1 MMCIRGTHDVHHA
14 RRSQSGPNLIA
25 QAVPEDTKQYISGYI
40 ANSKMLEA
48 AEATA

>member
-1 MMCIRGTHDVHHA
+1 MRIAAPESSCTPISIR
-14 RRSQSGPNLIA
+14 NLIA